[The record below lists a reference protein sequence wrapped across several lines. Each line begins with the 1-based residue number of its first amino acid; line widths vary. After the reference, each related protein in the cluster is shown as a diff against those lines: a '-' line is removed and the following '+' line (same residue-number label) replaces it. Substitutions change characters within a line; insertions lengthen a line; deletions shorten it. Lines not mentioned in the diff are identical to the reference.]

1 MRYNDSDFENYLSG
15 KMTSEEKINF
25 ETNLLRSPELSNDF
39 NKYKKLKEMISE
51 TRSINLSESYSSG
64 ILPRFR
70 NKMEARN
77 KSKPYQK
84 VGAFITAATSL
95 VIGFTLTI
103 NLFIN
108 ENGQDLNDLA
118 EIIESEK
125 DSLISSFEISDNLVS
140 KADSESLAKMD
151 SVYNDIISQNIYVEY
166 DFDDFNDLTYDIQN
180 IELEQFITD
189 EDVDKIYTILINKEI
204 L

>member
-84 VGAFITAATSL
+84 IGASITAATSL
-95 VIGFTLTI
+95 VVGFTLTI
-103 NLFIN
+103 NFFIN

>member
-70 NKMEARN
+70 KKMEARN

>member
-1 MRYNDSDFENYLSG
+1 
-15 KMTSEEKINF
+15 
-25 ETNLLRSPELSNDF
+25 RSPELSNDF

-70 NKMEARN
+70 KKMEARN

-84 VGAFITAATSL
+84 IGASITAATSL
-95 VIGFTLTI
+95 VVGFTLTI
-103 NLFIN
+103 NFFIN

>member
-1 MRYNDSDFENYLSG
+1 MRYNDSDFENYLRG

-84 VGAFITAATSL
+84 VGAFIAAATSL

-108 ENGQDLNDLA
+108 ENGQDFNDLA

-189 EDVDKIYTILINKEI
+189 EDIDKIYTILINKEI

>member
-39 NKYKKLKEMISE
+39 NKCKKLKEMISE

-70 NKMEARN
+70 KKMEARN

-84 VGAFITAATSL
+84 IGASITAATSL
-95 VIGFTLTI
+95 VVGFTLTI
-103 NLFIN
+103 NFFIN

>member
-25 ETNLLRSPELSNDF
+25 ETNVLRSPELINDF

-70 NKMEARN
+70 KKMEARN

-84 VGAFITAATSL
+84 IGAFITAATSL
-95 VIGFTLTI
+95 VVGFTLTI

>member
-84 VGAFITAATSL
+84 VGAFITAATWL
-95 VIGFTLTI
+95 VVGFTVTI

>member
-25 ETNLLRSPELSNDF
+25 ETNLLRSSELSNNF

-70 NKMEARN
+70 KKMEARN

-84 VGAFITAATSL
+84 IGAFITAATSL
-95 VIGFTLTI
+95 VVGFTLTI

>member
-84 VGAFITAATSL
+84 VGAFITAVASL
-95 VIGFTLTI
+95 VVGFTLTI

>member
-95 VIGFTLTI
+95 VVGFTLTI

>member
-70 NKMEARN
+70 KKMEARN

-84 VGAFITAATSL
+84 IGASITAATSL
-95 VIGFTLTI
+95 VVGFTLTI

>member
-25 ETNLLRSPELSNDF
+25 ETNVLRSPELSNDF

-84 VGAFITAATSL
+84 IGASITAATSL
-95 VIGFTLTI
+95 VVGFTLTI
-103 NLFIN
+103 NFFIN

>member
-84 VGAFITAATSL
+84 IGASITAATSL
-95 VIGFTLTI
+95 VVGFTLTI
-103 NLFIN
+103 NFFIN

-118 EIIESEK
+118 EIIEGER
-125 DSLISSFEISDNLVS
+125 DSIISSFEISDNLVS

>member
-51 TRSINLSESYSSG
+51 TRSINLGESYSSG

-95 VIGFTLTI
+95 VVGFTVTI

>member
-95 VIGFTLTI
+95 VVGFTVTI

>member
-95 VIGFTLTI
+95 VVGFTVTI

-118 EIIESEK
+118 EIIEGER
-125 DSLISSFEISDNLVS
+125 DSIISSFEISDNLVS

-151 SVYNDIISQNIYVEY
+151 SVYNDIISQNIYVEF

-189 EDVDKIYTILINKEI
+189 VDVDKIYTILINKEI

>member
-70 NKMEARN
+70 KKMEARN

-84 VGAFITAATSL
+84 IGASITAATSL
-95 VIGFTLTI
+95 VVGFTLTI
-103 NLFIN
+103 NFFIN

>member
-84 VGAFITAATSL
+84 VGAFITAATWL
-95 VIGFTLTI
+95 VVGFTVTI

-118 EIIESEK
+118 EIIEGER
-125 DSLISSFEISDNLVS
+125 DSIISSFEISDNLVS

>member
-1 MRYNDSDFENYLSG
+1 MKYNDGHFEDYLGG
-15 KMTSEEKINF
+15 KMTDEEKIKF
-25 ETNLLRSPELSNDF
+25 ERDLLSSPELCKDF
-39 NKYKKLKEMISE
+39 SKYKKLKQLISE
-51 TRSINLSESYSSG
+51 TRSINLSESYSYG

-77 KSKPYQK
+77 KSKLYQK
-84 VGAFITAATSL
+84 VGAFITAAASL
-95 VIGFTLTI
+95 VVGFTLTI

-108 ENGQDLNDLA
+108 EKGQDLNDLA

-125 DSLISSFEISDNLVS
+125 DSIICSFEISDNLIS

-151 SVYNDIISQNIYVEY
+151 SVYNDVIFQNIYAEY
-166 DFDDFNDLTYDIQN
+166 DLADFNDLTHDIEN
-180 IELEQFITD
+180 LELEQFITD

>member
-1 MRYNDSDFENYLSG
+1 SG

-70 NKMEARN
+70 KKMEARN

-84 VGAFITAATSL
+84 IGASITAATSL
-95 VIGFTLTI
+95 VVGFTLTI
-103 NLFIN
+103 NFFIN

-125 DSLISSFEISDNLVS
+125 DSLISS
-140 KADSESLAKMD
+140 
-151 SVYNDIISQNIYVEY
+151 
-166 DFDDFNDLTYDIQN
+166 
-180 IELEQFITD
+180 
-189 EDVDKIYTILINKEI
+189 
-204 L
+204 